1 MKVVSKQDIEKMD
14 DDLRI
19 ERKKHEKDLNKVVN
33 PPKMKPMKKTR
44 SQGAPHRIN
53 LNHFKS
59 LAMPSNQPPRYTEYK
74 RSLRN
79 IAAETVSKLAPEE
92 ADTVKDKLLASHDI
106 ANICT
111 EKLLDLDLIE
121 NEWILLGLTV
131 AGKILEAKT
140 GV

>member
-19 ERKKHEKDLNKVVN
+19 EKKKHEKDINKVVN
-33 PPKMKPMKKTR
+33 PPKMKPIRK
-44 SQGAPHRIN
+44 SAPPPSIN
-53 LNHFKS
+53 LNQFKS
-59 LAMPSNQPPRYTEYK
+59 LANQSPRPPPRYTEYK
-74 RSLRN
+74 RSLRH

-92 ADTVKDKLLASHDI
+92 AETVKDKLLASQDI

-111 EKLLDLDLIE
+111 DKLFDLDLIE